1 MKKYKKS
8 KLISVWSLS
17 YFLLLG
23 LFVISIISVSL
34 VSQSVNR
41 KINGKYCQT
50 LFGGISQNVTET
62 VEKSNLL
69 YSTLINYEGVEK
81 ILFRE
86 STDAYYNEA
95 SVFALLDD
103 LRAIKGNVDFYI
115 YLPATDTVLAD
126 NGVFRSQDYY
136 KTKMNE
142 YGISYDEWM
151 KNFHRENAKGMVFAA
166 NADVGDIFL
175 QEKYLSK
182 DGKLMYFVSKINES
196 VLLDVDG
203 LPEWISDSDIYL
215 SNLSG
220 EIYMSRGNS
229 GRVAKCS
236 NISAIGEVYSD
247 KWEVFSKT
255 ESSLLPIEITIV
267 YPKEAAW
274 TELNFL
280 IKLQVFMCVALI
292 IISLGI
298 IVFVIRRNYRPIV
311 SIMKMLNTEENSA
324 NELDGIQRRIHEIL
338 SMNKYYIKQ
347 AEKYVG
353 EIQQNTLSKCLGG
366 NYSPAAVIK
375 MLKDGAVEFPHK
387 YFVLSIFDIKDLSV
401 LFEGDDEGLSEDRKF
416 GELMFIYH
424 NIFSELFEKHECDV
438 KITSVDEKI
447 VAIVNMKDSIPLDLG
462 TVYEV
467 LKYGL
472 GFVQQNFGIEAGFVL
487 TKLYSSI
494 GALPE
499 SYAQGLYLLRYKN
512 SMGIDVP
519 VTVNDVEYGSEEK
532 ADIVLDGDTE
542 QKLIQCIAGGN
553 FENAQMLLDHI
564 FRNLSGMKLSLDQR
578 QCMMVDIGCM
588 LSKVPQNEVEV
599 DFGKILD
606 YSANVS
612 AMQEYLR
619 NEIKVM
625 CERSRITVSKTGKI
639 DQVKEYIDSK
649 YYEDM
654 DLNGLSFM
662 FHISQNYLS
671 ASFKKE
677 IGMPITDYINT
688 VRIKYAKQFLKNTDK
703 SVKDIA
709 EKVGYKNIRTFNRV
723 FQKYEGITP
732 TVYRNNIR

>member
-23 LFVISIISVSL
+23 LFVISIVSVSL
-34 VSQSVNR
+34 VSQLVNK
-41 KINGKYCQT
+41 KINSKYCQT

-69 YSTLINYEGVEK
+69 YSTLINYENVEK

-86 STDAYYNEA
+86 STDAYYNVA
-95 SVFALLDD
+95 SVSALLDD
-103 LRAIKGNVDFYI
+103 LRAVKGNVDFYI
-115 YLPATDTVLAD
+115 YLPETDTVLAD
-126 NGVFRSQDYY
+126 NGVFKSSDYY

-151 KNFHRENAKGMVFAA
+151 KNFHRENAKGMVFAT
-166 NADVGDIFL
+166 NADDGDIFL
-175 QEKYLSK
+175 HEKYLSK
-182 DGKLMYFVSKINES
+182 DGKRMYFISKINES

-203 LPEWISDSDIYL
+203 LPEWISDSDIYI

-220 EIYMSRGNS
+220 DIYMSRGNS
-229 GRVAKCS
+229 ERIEKCT
-236 NISAIGEVYSD
+236 NISAVDEVYND

-255 ESSLLPIEITIV
+255 ESSLLPIDVTIV
-267 YPKEAAW
+267 YPKGAAW

-280 IKLQVFMCVALI
+280 IKLQIFMCVAVVL
-292 IISLGI
+292 ISLGI
-298 IVFVIRRNYRPIV
+298 IIFVIRRNYRPIV

-347 AEKYVG
+347 AEKYAG
-353 EIQQNTLSKCLGG
+353 EKQQNILSKCLEG

-375 MLKDGAVEFPHK
+375 MLKDGNVEFKYK
-387 YFVLSIFDIKDLSV
+387 YFTLSIFDIKDLSV
-401 LFEGDDEGLSEDRKF
+401 LFEGDDEGLSDEQKF
-416 GELMFIYH
+416 RELIFIFH
-424 NIFSELFEKHECDV
+424 NIFTELFQQHECEV
-438 KITSVDEKI
+438 KITAVDERI
-447 VAIVNMKDSIPLDLG
+447 VAIVDMEDSTPLDMG

-472 GFVQQNFGIEAGFVL
+472 DFVHQNFGIETGFVL
-487 TKLYSSI
+487 TRLYSSI

-499 SYAQGLYLLRYKN
+499 SYAQGLYLLRYKK

-519 VTVNDVEYGSEEK
+519 VTVNDVEYGSEER

-553 FENAQMLLDHI
+553 FENAQMLLEHI

-578 QCMMVDIGCM
+578 QCMMIDLGCI

-612 AMQEYLR
+612 AMQEFLR
-619 NEIKVM
+619 TSIKEM
-625 CERSRITVSKTGKI
+625 CERSRITVNKTGKI
-639 DQVKEYIDSK
+639 DQVKEYIDTK
-649 YYEDM
+649 YYEEM

-677 IGMPITDYINT
+677 VGMPITDYINT
-688 VRIKYAKQFLKNTDK
+688 VRVKYAKQFLKNTEK

-723 FQKYEGITP
+723 FQKYEGIAP